1 MNLAVSSRLIRG
13 LTDEMTK
20 GPNIHFLKTNDSK
33 NKEGVSHVKES
44 LDKGQVYTKEAVSFS
59 ALFTHTQ
66 TFDLED
72 IRAK

>member
-1 MNLAVSSRLIRG
+1 MNLAVSSRLIPG

-44 LDKGQVYTKEAVSFS
+44 LDKGGRVSSRRCQGREFN
-59 ALFTHTQ
+59 FKTVGHH
-66 TFDLED
+66 
-72 IRAK
+72 